1 MVIAGEKYL
10 HSQKV
15 RDELE
20 KVSLL
25 RLEGRYQEAIQLL
38 YILLDEYPGDPVIL
52 NNLGNV
58 YLSEGRDYDEAERC
72 FLEAFDKAPDL
83 TIILSNLSRLY
94 SKTRRHEK
102 AAEYARRVLTLDPKS
117 PYAWNTLGMYYVR
130 QGKFN
135 MALDYF
141 LAAYSYDNTYYT
153 GAYNAACALTQ
164 MRRFEKALRYLEI
177 SFAEEGSYKVALND
191 DSLTPLR
198 ELGEFKRIMAEAKV
212 RFGND
217 SSE

>member
-1 MVIAGEKYL
+1 MVFADEKYI
-10 HSQKV
+10 HSQEV
-15 RDELE
+15 RDELDRAH
-20 KVSLL
+20 LL

-38 YILLDEYPGDPVIL
+38 YLLLDRYPGDPVIL

-72 FLEAFDKAPDL
+72 FLDAFDKAPDL

-94 SKTRRHEK
+94 AKSGRHEK
-102 AAEYARRVLTLDPKS
+102 AADYARRVLTLDPKS

-153 GAYNAACALTQ
+153 GVYNAACALTQ
-164 MRRFEKALRYLEI
+164 MQRFEEALRYLEI
-177 SFAEEGSYKVALND
+177 SFAEEDSYKVALND
-191 DSLTPLR
+191 DSLAPLR
-198 ELGEFKRIMAEAKV
+198 ELDEFKRIVAEAAE
-212 RFGND
+212 RFGNE
-217 SSE
+217 SSK